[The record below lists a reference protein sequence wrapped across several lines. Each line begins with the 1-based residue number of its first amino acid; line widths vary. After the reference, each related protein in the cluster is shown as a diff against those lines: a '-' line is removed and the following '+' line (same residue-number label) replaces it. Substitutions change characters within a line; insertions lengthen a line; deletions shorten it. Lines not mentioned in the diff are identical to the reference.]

1 MLNVCDLFLV
11 LRTNTWLNCFN
22 FSWDTRGAWINKHK
36 TTVIYLFSVILVMI
50 PRLDGTVCLEG
61 LFHSSFYINK
71 AFHFRLKCSV
81 FSVQKHIYMS
91 KHLQENAINQMVFE
105 RNFGNGGEIFIFK
118 KLIACFVLRNNIEKV
133 FVFFLPARFIIKK
146 VIPVVLQKNWK
157 HVFPTFPHC
166 LTVAFRIIIFL
177 TYNTRNFFFVWE
189 FF

>member
-1 MLNVCDLFLV
+1 MRHTRCLNQQTQNDCHLSFVCHSCDDSSIGWDCVPRRAFP
-11 LRTNTWLNCFN
+11 FK
-22 FSWDTRGAWINKHK
+22 FSHK
-36 TTVIYLFSVILVMI
+36 T
-50 PRLDGTVCLEG
+50 
-61 LFHSSFYINK
+61 
-71 AFHFRLKCSV
+71 FHFWLKCSV

-118 KLIACFVLRNNIEKV
+118 KLIACFVLRNNIGKV

-189 FF
+189 FFF